1 MECKDVVLGAESAVA
16 PGDAALSWFALTVQ
30 HKHEKVV
37 AWNLDQ
43 AGVESFVPLCRT
55 RRMWSD
61 RVKELELPL
70 FPTYVFSRFTWQ
82 ERVSVLRIPGVRGI
96 VGFGRD
102 GTPIPEVEIN
112 TLKQM
117 VASGVPIHP
126 WPYLKVGDWV
136 LIVRGPLQGLEG
148 ILVRHKGAWRVVVSV
163 HLLQRSVAAEV
174 DRLWLA
180 PSAPTKPRLEGFK
193 MKPSSLRASA

>member
-1 MECKDVVLGAESAVA
+1 MESTDVVLRAESAVVPRRDA
-16 PGDAALSWFALTVQ
+16 PWWFALAVQ

-37 AWNLDQ
+37 ARNLDQ
-43 AGVESFVPLCRT
+43 AGVESFVPLYRT

-70 FPTYVFSRFTWQ
+70 FPTYVFSRFEWR

-96 VGFGRD
+96 VGFGKQA
-102 GTPIPEVEIN
+102 TPVPEVEI
-112 TLKQM
+112 TALKRM
-117 VASGVPIHP
+117 VASGLPVHP

-136 LIVRGPLQGLEG
+136 CVVRGPLRGLEG
-148 ILVRHKGAWRVVVSV
+148 ILVRHKDTWRVVVSV

-180 PSAPTKPRLEGFK
+180 PSTPSRPRLGF
-193 MKPSSLRASA
+193 